1 MYSWR
6 LDPNLS
12 GTSDLDYLG
21 QLALHLTDEIS
32 RSPNSSELY
41 FRRANAY
48 LDSGRFQD
56 AIDDYTKA
64 IDLSPLDAIFFNN
77 RGIAHRYMGDF
88 RLRGC
93 GLRPGRCSSTL
104 NIATHSQI
112 VE

>member
-32 RSPNSSELY
+32 RDPNSSELY
-41 FRRANAY
+41 FRRAGAY

-64 IDLSPLDAIFFNN
+64 IDHISV
-77 RGIAHRYMGDF
+77 GRYLLQQSRHCPSLHG
-88 RLRGC
+88 RL
-93 GLRPGRCSSTL
+93 
-104 NIATHSQI
+104 
-112 VE
+112 